1 MKKRLLI
8 SLALACC
15 FAPLLSE
22 SQNLSINKIDALKN
36 GARLIYV
43 NENGDYFGCGIKLE
57 CMPFSVKM
65 YSITF
70 DKKSNIFTICGN
82 VFVDGISKDT
92 VTVGGVSILIAK
104 PLRDTLT
111 NVRFIGNTIERK
123 GKNIYPY
130 RRGDFKIEFI
140 AESNDKLYF
149 SHPIFSLIEYDI
161 GKLVSA
167 LSVAKK

>member
-43 NENGDYFGCGIKLE
+43 NENGDYLGCGIKLE
-57 CMPFSVKM
+57 CMPFSVIM

-70 DKKSNIFTICGN
+70 DKK
-82 VFVDGISKDT
+82 
-92 VTVGGVSILIAK
+92 A
-104 PLRDTLT
+104 
-111 NVRFIGNTIERK
+111 
-123 GKNIYPY
+123 IYSPFAEMFLLM
-130 RRGDFKIEFI
+130 GFLKIRLLLAAYLF
-140 AESNDKLYF
+140 LLP
-149 SHPIFSLIEYDI
+149 SH
-161 GKLVSA
+161 
-167 LSVAKK
+167 